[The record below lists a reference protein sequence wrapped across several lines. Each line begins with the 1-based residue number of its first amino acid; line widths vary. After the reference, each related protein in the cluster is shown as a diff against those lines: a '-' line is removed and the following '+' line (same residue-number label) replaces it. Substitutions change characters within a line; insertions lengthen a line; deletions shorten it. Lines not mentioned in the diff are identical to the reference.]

1 MFDAKIYVQRRN
13 RLKKDVKSGLI
24 LFIGNEDSPYN
35 YADNHYF
42 PFRQDSSFL
51 YFFGLDFP
59 SLSAVI
65 DIDKDSE
72 IVFGNDPTVEEIVW
86 TGTQPTLKSKCRKI
100 GIDQT
105 APLDKIYDTLQKA
118 IAQKRKIHY
127 LPPYRAE
134 HLIKIEKL
142 LSIPTNK
149 VASGASEEL
158 IKAVVAQRSKKSV
171 EEIKEIQTA
180 IDICTV
186 MQVEA
191 MKQSKAGKYEREIAG
206 LMEQIAVSMGGSL
219 AFPII
224 FSIHGETLHN
234 LSHHNLMKK
243 GDMVVNDSGA
253 ESALHYAGDIT
264 RTIPIGGKFSKKQSE
279 IYNIVYN
286 AHTKAIDAVKPSVK
300 FRDVHILACTALAE
314 GFKELG
320 LMKGDTKQAV
330 AEGAHA
336 LFFQCGLG
344 HNMGL
349 DVHDMENLG
358 ENYIGYTDTIK
369 RNPQFGIRSLR
380 MAKELEPGFVMT
392 VEPGFYLIPEL
403 VDQWKSQNK
412 FTQFINYD
420 VVEKY
425 RSFGGIRIEDDVL
438 VTETGCKNLSLKI
451 PKKIAEVESLASA

>member
-1 MFDAKIYVQRRN
+1 MFDAMIYVKRRE

-35 YADNHYF
+35 YTDNHYF

-51 YFFGLDFP
+51 YFYGLDFP
-59 SLSAVI
+59 SLYAII
-65 DIDKDSE
+65 DIDNDCE

-86 TGTQPTLKSKCRKI
+86 TGTQPTLKSKCQKT

-105 APLDKIYDTLQKA
+105 APLDKINDILQKA
-118 IAQKRKIHY
+118 SEQKRKIHY

-142 LSIPTNK
+142 LSISTNK
-149 VASGASEEL
+149 VAFGASEEL
-158 IKAVVAQRSKKSV
+158 IKAVVAQRSKKSA
-171 EEIKEIQTA
+171 EEVKEIQTA
-180 IDICTV
+180 IDITSQ
-186 MQVEA
+186 MQIEA
-191 MKQSKAGKYEREIAG
+191 MKQSRPGKYEREIAG
-206 LMEQIAVSMGGSL
+206 LMEQIAVSMGGSI

-243 GDMVVNDSGA
+243 GDMAVNDSGA
-253 ESALHYAGDIT
+253 ESSMHYAGDIT

-279 IYNIVYN
+279 IYDIVYN
-286 AHTKAIDAVKPSVK
+286 AQTKAIDAVKPGVK
-300 FRDVHILACTALAE
+300 FRDIHLLACKMLAE

-320 LMKGDTKQAV
+320 LMKGDIDQAV
-330 AEGAHA
+330 SEGAHA

-358 ENYIGYTDTIK
+358 ENYVGYTDTIK

-380 MAKELEPGFVMT
+380 MAKELEPGHIMT

-403 VDQWKSQNK
+403 VDQWKAQKK
-412 FTQFINYD
+412 FIQFINYD

-425 RSFGGIRIEDDVL
+425 RTFGGIRIEDNVL
-438 VTETGCKNLSLKI
+438 VTETGCKNLSVRI
-451 PKKIAEVESLASA
+451 PKKIAEVEALASD